1 VTVSLEGIGKKFRL
15 EWIFQDIQM
24 QVAPGDYWAVMG
36 PNGSGKSTLMKIL
49 SGHLS
54 PSEGKI
60 QFTTEEH
67 VVIDPNRVYRSIS
80 YAAPY
85 IELIEDFTLLELLR
99 FHQKLKPFLSDL
111 DVHAVCDIIGL
122 PGGKHKALKYFSSG
136 MKQRV
141 KLGLAMCCDTPLV
154 LLDEPTTNL
163 DKDAIQWYHRLVREY
178 ALLGRSLVVATN
190 EAEDVVGFTRTLHI
204 LEYKKRSR
212 RNTTLKH

>member
-1 VTVSLEGIGKKFRL
+1 VTVSLEGVGKKFRL
-15 EWIFQDIQM
+15 EWIFQGVQM
-24 QVAPGDYWAVMG
+24 QVTPGDFWAIMG

-60 QFTTEEH
+60 QFTTGDR
-67 VVIDPNRVYRSIS
+67 VSVDPNRVYRFVS

-85 IELIEDFTLLELLR
+85 IELIEDFTLMELLR
-99 FHQKLKPFLSDL
+99 FHQKLKPFLPNL
-111 DVHAVCDIIGL
+111 DVDRVCDIIGL
-122 PGGKHKALKYFSSG
+122 PGAKHKALKYFSSG

-141 KLGLAMCCDTPLV
+141 RLGLAMCCDTPLV

-163 DKDAIQWYHRLVREY
+163 DKEAILWYHRLVRDY
-178 ALLGRSLVVATN
+178 APGRSLVVATN
-190 EAEDVVGFTRTLHI
+190 EAEDVVGFTRDLNL

-212 RNTTLKH
+212 RKT